1 MADRHAVDID
11 RPSSVLEAQLELID
25 LSVARNNQLLN
36 ISGNAVVGF
45 DATDNAANVDLRFNN
60 PTGDP
65 FNLRH
70 GRALRSDVGFSRIF
84 LTNAAQAGKT
94 LTLLVGDKP
103 ILALTPNVLD
113 ISGSSV
119 TLSGGTLT
127 DIVNP
132 VVVGTAIE
140 DHVMS
145 SRPTISAASVATIA
159 TVSAGDIWQFHLQA
173 FASSMLRVGI
183 GVADPDAFSFL
194 LVADREYVFRIDGGS
209 AGRALKVFNVD
220 STGRF
225 VHVLAYRI
233 K

>member
-1 MADRHAVDID
+1 MPDRHAIDID
-11 RPSSVLEAQLELID
+11 RSSSVLEAQLELID

-36 ISGNAVVGF
+36 IPGNAVVGF

-84 LTNAAQAGKT
+84 LTNAVQAGKT

-113 ISGSSV
+113 ISGSAV
-119 TLSGGTLT
+119 TISKGTLT

-132 VVVGTAIE
+132 VVVGAAIA
-140 DHVMS
+140 DHEIS
-145 SRPTISAASVATIA
+145 SRRTIAASSVATLL
-159 TVSAGDIWQFHLQA
+159 TVSAGEAWQVHLQPVGGNSFRVGVGTVDPDVFGYLLRA
-173 FASSMLRVGI
+173 DIDFRLRV
-183 GVADPDAFSFL
+183 A
-194 LVADREYVFRIDGGS
+194 GGG
-209 AGRALKVFNVD
+209 AGRDVKVFND
-220 STGRF
+220 SISLANI
-225 VHVLAYRI
+225 HVFAYRI